1 MSVENGVYTPLKS
14 PKPHMFLTGISFFL
28 VYTTLM
34 RKSVLKN
41 QVKISEKKIFKTLF
55 LIRVV

>member
-14 PKPHMFLTGISFFL
+14 PKPHMFLISFFL